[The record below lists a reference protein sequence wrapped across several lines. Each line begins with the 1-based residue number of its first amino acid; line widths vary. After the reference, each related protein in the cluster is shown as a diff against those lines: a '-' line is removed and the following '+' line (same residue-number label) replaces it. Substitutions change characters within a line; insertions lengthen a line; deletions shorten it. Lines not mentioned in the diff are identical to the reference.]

1 MFEKTHIEALFS
13 ELEQKWRGSTE
24 FDKLSR
30 EAHLGIALCD
40 AGRPM
45 ERIDARIVALIEK
58 YKPKESTPA

>member
-1 MFEKTHIEALFS
+1 MFQKTHIEALFA

-40 AGRPM
+40 AGRSM
-45 ERIDARIVALIEK
+45 ERIDARVVALVEK